1 MLRKI
6 IYIYRASGKAG
17 HQTEEEK
24 RQIGLD
30 YVEKLKDEFNVVEVK
45 DENKQFIVYI
55 EDGI

>member
-1 MLRKI
+1 MRKI

-45 DENKQFIVYI
+45 DEDKKFIVYI

>member
-1 MLRKI
+1 MIRKI
-6 IYIYRASGKAG
+6 IYIYRASGRVG

-30 YVEKLKDEFNVVEVK
+30 YVEKLKDELNVVEVK
-45 DENKQFIVYI
+45 EKDKQFIVYI